1 MDSPTDI
8 LHFEKWLGV
17 LGERNGTDLHL
28 TVGNAPLLRLDGQIV
43 PLLEEEILTPE
54 RMDAIMAHLF
64 SEAELAEFKAKKELI
79 ASLTL
84 KKIMRFRA
92 HAFISRGFPSLSLR
106 YVSAAERT
114 AEELGIPAAVMA
126 LTDSGGG
133 LLIITGPFD
142 SGKTTTVKTLLSKI
156 NHSQAKYIITFEK
169 PIEYLLPSDK
179 AAIIQREVGRDV
191 ADYASGLAALAEEDV
206 NVVVV
211 GALPD
216 AATAE
221 QVLQLANSGRLV
233 ILVGSN
239 RQAIGALEQ
248 IRDLYGEADRA
259 RALNLLGDALLGIVA
274 QILLPKV
281 GGGRV
286 LVSEVLLAT
295 NPVKSL
301 IRDNKLAQIKNI
313 MQTSRAAGM
322 ITLDN
327 ALASASKAG
336 LVSLQDAKEHAI
348 DPNQF
353 TILVSH

>member
-17 LGERNGTDLHL
+17 LGERNATDLHL
-28 TVGNAPLLRLDGQIV
+28 TVGNAPLLRLDGQIM

-64 SEAELAEFKAKKELI
+64 SEADLAEFKGKKELI
-79 ASLTL
+79 TSLTL

-92 HAFISRGFPSLSLR
+92 HAFWSRGFPALSLR
-106 YVSAAERT
+106 YVSGSERT
-114 AEELGIPAAVMA
+114 AEELGIPAPVMA
-126 LTDSGGG
+126 LTDTSGG
-133 LLIITGPFD
+133 LIIITGPFD
-142 SGKTTTVKTLLSKI
+142 SGKTTTVKTLLAKI

-179 AAIIQREVGRDV
+179 AAVIQREVGRDV

-211 GALPD
+211 GAAPD
-216 AATAE
+216 QATAE
-221 QVLQLANSGRLV
+221 QVLQMANSGRLV
-233 ILVGSN
+233 ILIGGN

-248 IRDLYGEADRA
+248 IRDLYAEADRP
-259 RALNLLGDALLGIVA
+259 RALNLLGDALLGVAA

-281 GGGRV
+281 GGGRM
-286 LVSEVLLAT
+286 LVTEVLLAT

-301 IRDNKLAQIKNI
+301 IRENKLAQIRNI
-313 MQTSRAAGM
+313 MQTSREAGM
-322 ITLDN
+322 ITLDK
-327 ALASASKAG
+327 ALADAVKGG
-336 LVSLQDAKEHAI
+336 LVSLQDGREHAT
-348 DPNQF
+348 DASQF